1 MALVNLEQAKILKEA
16 EKKKQAPQ
24 PQTVIEADDMADL
37 LLNVGSDTSGPSG
50 QGSYSPTSSAAKE
63 VETNKVIELQMQL
76 E

>member
-1 MALVNLEQAKILKEA
+1 MALVNLEQDKILKEA

-37 LLNVGSDTSGPSG
+37 LFSVGSDTSGPSG
-50 QGSYSPTSSAAKE
+50 QGSCSPTSSSTKE
-63 VETNKVIELQMQL
+63 VETNRILELQMQL